1 MQRLQK
7 FLAYA
12 NVASRR
18 KAEILI
24 LAKRIK
30 VNGKIVF
37 ELGTQVSSSDIITL
51 DDKLITKTTYAYFL
65 LNKPNGFLSTAND
78 NKKRPTVLDLI
89 KEASIQRLYPIGRLD
104 FNTTGLLLITNDGDL
119 TQKLT
124 HPSFGI
130 PKEYHVKINA
140 CLQKKDLAV
149 LRKGVIIN
157 NNYLSVPKEIDILT
171 SSYMPKPSTWLK
183 LVITEGKNRQV
194 RQMIQALGYQVLKLK
209 RYRYSFLTIQKLK
222 IGAYRPLKIHEI
234 KKLKTLTT
242 QKTH

>member
-7 FLAYA
+7 VLAYA

-24 LAKRIK
+24 LEKRIK
-30 VNGKIVF
+30 VNGKIIS
-37 ELGTQVSSSDIITL
+37 ELGTKVSSSDIITL
-51 DDKLITKTTYAYFL
+51 DDKPITKTTYSYFL
-65 LNKPNGFLSTAND
+65 LNKPNGFLSTAKD

-89 KEASIQRLYPIGRLD
+89 EEANIQRLYPIGRLD

-124 HPSFGI
+124 HPSFCI

-140 CLQKKDLAV
+140 CLQKKDLATF
-149 LRKGVIIN
+149 RKGIIIDK
-157 NNYLSVPKEIDILT
+157 NYLAFCKEIDILK
-171 SSYMPKPSTWLK
+171 SSYKPKPSTWLK

-194 RQMIQALGYQVLKLK
+194 RKMMQSLGYQVLKLK
-209 RYRYSFLTIQKLK
+209 RYRYSFLTIENLT

-242 QKTH
+242 QIPH